1 MVMEIRKLEVQDAQA
16 YYDLRIEALKN
27 SPDAFSTRLE
37 DALQRPVEKTEEN
50 LALENAAT
58 FGAFI
63 DGMLCG
69 NVTLLRN
76 EVPKMNHRASVLA
89 VYVTPEKRGN
99 GIASRLMQE
108 LLHYALNWEGLERL
122 DLMVASNNLPAI
134 ALYERLDFEKYGTE
148 IWAMKTPEK
157 YIDEDLMV
165 KFI

>member
-1 MVMEIRKLEVQDAQA
+1 MEIRKLSVQDAQA

-37 DALQRPVEKTEEN
+37 DAIQRPVEKTAEN
-50 LALENAAT
+50 LALENAVT
-58 FGAFI
+58 FGAFR
-63 DGMLCG
+63 GGVLCG

-76 EVPKMNHRASVLA
+76 EAPKMQHRALVLA

-99 GIASRLMQE
+99 GLALRLMQE
-108 LLHYALNWEGLERL
+108 LLHYALKWQGLERL

-134 ALYERLDFEKYGTE
+134 TLYKRLGFEKYGTD
-148 IWAMKTPEK
+148 IRAMKTPEK